1 MFSPLRLRT
10 LFGSPAHRFP
20 RLRTVSSALAGVLAA
35 TWLGVSSAGEQTQ
48 LEASIL
54 LVKPAV
60 VLISSEVDAQVSVDC
75 GMGKVHQVHPDP
87 LYETGSGFILH
98 PDGFIATNGHV
109 VERFYEMN
117 ERKLARDFLDAA
129 VATACG
135 PALAMVPEGARKQR
149 LRAIANDPANRG
161 TVRLSKKLQVHLST
175 GKVYPAEVKAY
186 SPAIKPDKPS
196 ASASGSGSRKVEA
209 EPSGKDVA
217 ILKIEERDLPTLR
230 LAVTSSALKLGEQIF
245 VIGYPGVVLNHD
257 FLSRKSQLE
266 ASVTVGRVSG
276 FKIDINDRKVIQTDA
291 AITWGN
297 SGGPAFNLD
306 GEVIGVAT
314 FISTTLEGDQA
325 IQGFNFLIPVDSVQG
340 FCAFVGITPN
350 PNTRLM
356 SEWAAGVTAY
366 FRGEY
371 ARSLR
376 HLDGAE
382 RIMPG
387 FPDIQ
392 RLRADARM
400 KVDRNPRFA
409 RRGRTF
415 GLGVGLVLVG
425 AVAVLGVRTLA
436 RNRATSRSR
445 KVQRIDPEDLRRR
458 LETGT
463 GVAIVDARHGAQFD
477 ESPVQATGA
486 FRYDIDHPDVRA
498 LRVHVN
504 PDGEV
509 VAYCD

>member
-1 MFSPLRLRT
+1 
-10 LFGSPAHRFP
+10 
-20 RLRTVSSALAGVLAA
+20 
-35 TWLGVSSAGEQTQ
+35 
-48 LEASIL
+48 
-54 LVKPAV
+54 
-60 VLISSEVDAQVSVDC
+60 
-75 GMGKVHQVHPDP
+75 
-87 LYETGSGFILH
+87 
-98 PDGFIATNGHV
+98 
-109 VERFYEMN
+109 
-117 ERKLARDFLDAA
+117 
-129 VATACG
+129 
-135 PALAMVPEGARKQR
+135 
-149 LRAIANDPANRG
+149 
-161 TVRLSKKLQVHLST
+161 
-175 GKVYPAEVKAY
+175 
-186 SPAIKPDKPS
+186 
-196 ASASGSGSRKVEA
+196 VEA

-230 LAVTSSALKLGEQIF
+230 LAATSSALKLGEQIF

-392 RLRADARM
+392 RLRADAQM

-463 GVAIVDARHGAQFD
+463 GLAIVDARHGAQFD